1 MAKPAKKMKSP
12 AKIGVLQ
19 SRDAVV
25 EAIAQIGRHVR
36 ERARIEAEM
45 GDEMAVIKA
54 RFEEQATPHS
64 VGIIELTAGVQGWC
78 EAHRAELTQDG
89 RVKFALLPSGEVKWR
104 MTPPSVAVKG
114 AEAVMALLI
123 AAGLQRFIRVKAEV
137 NKEAVLNE
145 PEAVAKIAG
154 LTVSQREEFIIEP
167 FDPSLSEVAA

>member
-1 MAKPAKKMKSP
+1 MAKAAKKMKAP
-12 AKIGVLQ
+12 AAIGVLQ

-36 ERARIEAEM
+36 ERARIEALM

-89 RVKFALLPSGEVKWR
+89 RVKFAVLPSGEVKWR
-104 MTPPSVAVKG
+104 MTPPSVAVRG
-114 AEAVMALLI
+114 AEAVMALLL
-123 AAGLQRFIRVKAEV
+123 AAGLGRFVRTKEEI
-137 NKEAVLNE
+137 NKEAILNE
-145 PEAVAKIAG
+145 PDAVKTIAG
-154 LTVSQREEFIIEP
+154 LTINQREEFIIEP
-167 FDPSLSEVAA
+167 FETALSEVAA